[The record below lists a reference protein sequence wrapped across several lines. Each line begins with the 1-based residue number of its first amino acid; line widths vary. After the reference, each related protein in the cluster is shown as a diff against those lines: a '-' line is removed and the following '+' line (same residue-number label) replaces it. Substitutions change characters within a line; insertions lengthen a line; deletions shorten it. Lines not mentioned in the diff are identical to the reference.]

1 MCQQDNKLMISIIAP
16 VYQVEAYLL
25 ACVESILA
33 QTYENWELIL
43 VDDGSKDNSGSL
55 CDAYASKDCR
65 IRVHHQ
71 PNGGVS
77 AARNAGLDLA
87 RGAYIAFVD
96 SDDMIKPDYLEILH
110 RNLTEKEADIAC
122 CCAVAPGGEIPVNE
136 ILPLVINGRIIR
148 DRAEICADIA
158 ANQEIYWS
166 CIWGKLIRADLARKY
181 RFRPMRYGED
191 GLYMYQLFSQN
202 PVVHLD
208 TYEGYYYVNRSTSVM
223 NVGRRRNLTQLR
235 NELELDFYR
244 WSNLPQVDVQTNTIL
259 LDRCAQRIHNYAYTR
274 AAMNVKEKDDLLEET
289 LQVVIDRCDNL
300 SAQMRRNMILL
311 KRIPWL
317 YRLVAKLKDRKAK

>member
-1 MCQQDNKLMISIIAP
+1 MCQQDNNLMISIIAP
-16 VYQVEAYLL
+16 VYQVEAYLP

-33 QTYENWELIL
+33 QSYENWELIL

-55 CDAYASKDCR
+55 CDAYAAKDRR

-77 AARNAGLDLA
+77 AARNAGLELA

-96 SDDMIKPDYLEILH
+96 SDDLIKPDYLEILH
-110 RNLTEKEADIAC
+110 RNLIKNEADIAC
-122 CCAVAPGGEIPVNE
+122 CCAVAPGGEILVNE
-136 ILPLVINGRIIR
+136 ILPLVINGRTIR

-158 ANQEIYWS
+158 ANREIYWS
-166 CIWGKLIRADLARKY
+166 CIWGKLIRAELARKY

-191 GLYMYQLFSQN
+191 GLYMYQIFSHD

-208 TYEGYYYVNRSTSVM
+208 TYEGYYYVNRSTSAM

-244 WSNLPQVDVQTNTIL
+244 WSNLPEVDAQTRTIL
-259 LDRCAQRIHNYAYTR
+259 LERCAQRIHNYAYTR
-274 AAMNVKEKDDLLEET
+274 AAMNVQERDDFLEET
-289 LQVVIDRCDNL
+289 LQIIMEKRSSL
-300 SAQMRRNMILL
+300 SAQMRRNMLL
-311 KRIPWL
+311 LSRTPWL
-317 YRLVAKLKDRKAK
+317 YRLLVKLKDREAK